1 MIGEQRGLGG
11 EDRTGEGLPD
21 ERGHRVADL
30 ADDVRGAPAEDEAIG
45 EGAGTGGRTI
55 RMGVTVRTWWAS
67 REVQPAE
74 VVDREQRRELARAV
88 GVDPSV
94 VTRVL
99 KGGR

>member
-1 MIGEQRGLGG
+1 MPIW
-11 EDRTGEGLPD
+11 RTTCAALPRKTKRSGK
-21 ERGHRVADL
+21 ERG
-30 ADDVRGAPAEDEAIG
+30 RGA
-45 EGAGTGGRTI
+45 RTI